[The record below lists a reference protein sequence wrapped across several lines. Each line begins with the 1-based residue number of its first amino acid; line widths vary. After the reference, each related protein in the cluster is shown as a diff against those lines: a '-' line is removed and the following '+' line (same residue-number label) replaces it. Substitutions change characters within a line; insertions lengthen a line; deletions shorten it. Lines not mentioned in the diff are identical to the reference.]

1 MAHTADGGRAL
12 VVAHQDEGALGV
24 QVQCP
29 LQGRK
34 EGKEDVPETI
44 DGAGPVGDE
53 VPPTGEQEL
62 QFGEV
67 ALAGNDLRE
76 VGSHPGLFGDDVSIT
91 GIGLELPRVGVAH
104 TLHGQGREVEDS
116 ADPSPTKRQKQRR
129 AAPWLVDGPHRLLR
143 QGEDFVDQLKEVDLV
158 VFYPAGEDLLS
169 RSVEHVS
176 PVELFAGVDA
186 DPHLVVHEH
195 LHPSVAGDRVPVE
208 YSADGSL
215 CSESWTSSPISMSG
229 RSLLERPRAIPF
241 KPSLAAEQNKPS
253 SAPLGV
259 IQELYPNDK
268 HNDKEQTMCRWLA
281 YSGSPILLEELL
293 YKPEHSLIDQ
303 SLHSR
308 LGVET
313 TNGDG
318 FGVGW
323 YGPDAQT
330 PAVFHSIEPAWNDRN
345 LREVAGHVQS
355 PLFLAHIRASTG
367 TAVQQTNCHPFRHDR
382 WLWVHNGLV
391 RDFHRVKRELALA
404 VDESL
409 YPQMEGSTDS
419 EMLFYLALTFGLE
432 ENPPAAVERM
442 VGHVEE
448 VGHRHGTEHP
458 IQMTIGTTDGS
469 SVWAFRYS
477 SEGKSRSLYYSTDMR
492 SVREMYPER
501 PRLQEASDETRI
513 IVSEPIVDLPGAWN
527 EVPESSYGVVRDGED
542 ELHEFR
548 PLR

>member
-1 MAHTADGGRAL
+1 
-12 VVAHQDEGALGV
+12 
-24 QVQCP
+24 
-29 LQGRK
+29 
-34 EGKEDVPETI
+34 
-44 DGAGPVGDE
+44 
-53 VPPTGEQEL
+53 
-62 QFGEV
+62 
-67 ALAGNDLRE
+67 
-76 VGSHPGLFGDDVSIT
+76 
-91 GIGLELPRVGVAH
+91 
-104 TLHGQGREVEDS
+104 
-116 ADPSPTKRQKQRR
+116 
-129 AAPWLVDGPHRLLR
+129 
-143 QGEDFVDQLKEVDLV
+143 
-158 VFYPAGEDLLS
+158 
-169 RSVEHVS
+169 
-176 PVELFAGVDA
+176 
-186 DPHLVVHEH
+186 
-195 LHPSVAGDRVPVE
+195 
-208 YSADGSL
+208 
-215 CSESWTSSPISMSG
+215 
-229 RSLLERPRAIPF
+229 
-241 KPSLAAEQNKPS
+241 
-253 SAPLGV
+253 
-259 IQELYPNDK
+259 
-268 HNDKEQTMCRWLA
+268 MCRWLA
-281 YSGSPILLEELL
+281 YSGSPVLLEELL

-318 FGVGW
+318 FGLGW
-323 YGPDAQT
+323 YAPDTET

-345 LREVAGHVQS
+345 LREVAGHVHS

-432 ENPPAAVERM
+432 QNPPAAVERM

-477 SEGKSRSLYYSTDMR
+477 SEGESRSLYYSADMR

-527 EVPESSYGVVRDGED
+527 EVRESSYGVVRDGED
-542 ELHEFR
+542 ELHPFR
-548 PLR
+548 PVSSRSGA